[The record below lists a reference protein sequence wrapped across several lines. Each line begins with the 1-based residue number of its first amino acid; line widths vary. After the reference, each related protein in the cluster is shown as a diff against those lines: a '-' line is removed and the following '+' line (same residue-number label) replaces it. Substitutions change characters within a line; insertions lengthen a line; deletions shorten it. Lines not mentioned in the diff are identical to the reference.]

1 MAQTTTPSEATRSR
15 RTLYIAFDLSRSKW
29 QLALS
34 DGIAK
39 PRDVVVDR
47 TCVSQAK
54 AQFIK
59 EVAAAKVRFGL
70 PDDAPVSAVFEA
82 GRDGFWISRWLDTAG
97 VTCTVIDPASITVDR
112 KAKQRK
118 TDQIDARKLLS
129 LLVDHASGRA
139 PLHPVQVPSADDED
153 ARTLQ
158 RLLDKLL
165 AAKERLT
172 NRILAVLFGQGID
185 RKYDIW
191 LKDDIATLVTGDERH
206 LGPIVQREL
215 LILCKQVEM
224 LQQDIDDLEQ
234 ERAKALAAP
243 VTETQKVAR
252 NLEALSAIGP
262 IGAWTLAHELFGWR
276 NFANGKHLASYLG
289 LTPTPWASGDMSRD
303 QGISKA
309 GPSRIRA
316 LMIQLAWSWLRYQ
329 PESPIS
335 LWFGERWA
343 KGGKRSRRQGIVAVA
358 RKLCVLLWRY
368 ATQGV
373 VPDGVMLKAEDRLT
387 QPKVR
392 RITPK
397 RRVAVHEGMTPPLA
411 A

>member
-1 MAQTTTPSEATRSR
+1 MAQTTTPTEATRSR
-15 RTLYIAFDLSRSKW
+15 GTLYIAFDLSRSKW
-29 QLALS
+29 QLAIS
-34 DGIAK
+34 DGTAK
-39 PRDVVVDR
+39 PRDIVVDR

-59 EVAAAKVRFGL
+59 EVAAAKIRFGL
-70 PDDAPVSAVFEA
+70 PGDAPVSAVYEA
-82 GRDGFWISRWLDTAG
+82 GRDGFWIGRWLEQIG
-97 VTCTVIDPASITVDR
+97 VSCTVIDPASITIDR

-129 LLVDHASGRA
+129 LLCDHANGRA
-139 PLHPVQVPSADDED
+139 ALHPVQVPSADDED

-172 NRILAVLFGQGID
+172 NRILAVLFAQGID

-191 LKDDIATLVTGDERH
+191 LKDDIATLVTGDERQ

-215 LILCKQVEM
+215 LILCRQVEA
-224 LQQDIDDLEQ
+224 LHQDIDDLEQ
-234 ERAKALAAP
+234 QRAKALAAP

-262 IGAWTLAHELFGWR
+262 IGAWTLAHEMFGWR
-276 NFANGKHLASYLG
+276 TFANGKHLSSYLG
-289 LTPTPWASGDMSRD
+289 LTPTPWASGDMNRD

-309 GPSRIRA
+309 GPGRIRA

-329 PESPIS
+329 PNSPIS

-343 KGGKRSRRQGIVAVA
+343 KGGKRNRRVGIVAVA

-368 ATQGV
+368 VTQGV
-373 VPDGVMLKAEDRLT
+373 VPDGVTLKAEDRLT
-387 QPKVR
+387 QPRVR

-397 RRVAVHEGMTPPLA
+397 RRAASEARLEVPLA